1 MDTGKHRLIQPA
13 YGILKKLSFILVVSS
28 ISKLLLFF
36 LPCQWTSFHLF
47 TMLNPVK
54 DVLFNKIKKPT
65 AYCNL
70 TPWSFLAS
78 EYLYWTIFC
87 SCFVLSLPSCF
98 CMLHW
103 SAVSLKMPIYNPTL
117 HLRNY
122 HPRKIGVVW
131 MFTSYLRSEVT
142 RSFCTINDFACFCIL
157 LCLLVQNNAIY
168 LSWSL

>member
-1 MDTGKHRLIQPA
+1 MGKRRLLQPA
-13 YGILKKLSFILVVSS
+13 YGMLKKLSFILVVSS

-36 LPCQWTSFHLF
+36 LPCQWTSFHLI

-78 EYLYWTIFC
+78 EYLYYIVFC
-87 SCFVLSLPSCF
+87 SCFVMSLPSCF

-103 SAVSLKMPIYNPTL
+103 STVSLKMPTYNSTL
-117 HLRNY
+117 HLRNCLPIKNRSGLNVRQLLEEWHYRIFLY
-122 HPRKIGVVW
+122 HKWFCMLLYITALTGAKQW
-131 MFTSYLRSEVT
+131 M
-142 RSFCTINDFACFCIL
+142 
-157 LCLLVQNNAIY
+157 IY